1 MEYIKLKKDNIFR
14 VGIMDQNGNVKRDEN
29 GNEVVIEFDLENI
42 ETPTNYSK
50 CYHLIKKADAKLQQ
64 QMKIIEKQQ
73 DSKGKGLM
81 SKNEEATINALK
93 TYYKEVEEAMDLF
106 NTEFPEQKSVEDDK
120 EPDVDK
126 EPAESKVEID
136 QAEEGVQ
143 ESLKEEDPTP
153 VADQVE
159 NTPEENC
166 FHIYEKDG
174 NIITRYKFC

>member
-1 MEYIKLKKDNIFR
+1 MEYIRLKKDSIFR
-14 VGIMDQNGNVKRDEN
+14 VGIMDADGNVKLDED

-64 QMKIIEKQQ
+64 QMVIIKKQQ

-106 NTEFPEQKSVEDDK
+106 LGEGGTKKIFGSRRYIRMFNDLSDMLKPILPKLKLNS
-120 EPDVDK
+120 
-126 EPAESKVEID
+126 ESIID
-136 QAEEGVQ
+136 QIKLKYVDQ
-143 ESLKEEDPTP
+143 EDETIS
-153 VADQVE
+153 
-159 NTPEENC
+159 
-166 FHIYEKDG
+166 
-174 NIITRYKFC
+174 